1 MKLNMGCGSKLIAG
15 YVNVDKTGNPDIRHD
30 LEQFPWPWQ
39 DNSVTEVRMMHVL
52 EHLGQDLAT
61 FRRIMQE
68 LYRICSDQAIIHI
81 VVPHPRH
88 DNFLSDPTHVR
99 AVTEETIYLFSKR
112 KNLEYRATGMSN
124 SCLALDWD
132 INFELDD
139 IRYHFDERWQQRI
152 ANGQAT
158 SDELF
163 EAALDHWNVISM
175 LEMFLKV
182 IKP

>member
-1 MKLNMGCGSKLIAG
+1 
-15 YVNVDKTGNPDIRHD
+15 
-30 LEQFPWPWQ
+30 
-39 DNSVTEVRMMHVL
+39 
-52 EHLGQDLAT
+52 
-61 FRRIMQE
+61 MQE

-112 KNLEYRATGMSN
+112 KNLEYCATGMSN
-124 SCLALDWD
+124 SCLALSWD

-139 IRYHFDERWQQRI
+139 IRHHFDERWQQRI

-163 EAALDHWNVISM
+163 EAALDHWNVIVCWRC
-175 LEMFLKV
+175 F
-182 IKP
+182 